1 MKIKQFIAAAFAICL
16 LLSVFGVPTVGAID
30 GKLVTSGAVV
40 EAYQGDRI
48 AETANLGSLSEAW
61 SDAKKFASKYE
72 QVVLTLGENWE
83 EDEVL
88 TIGQNQHITID
99 LNGHCI
105 RRKRE
110 HEIIRSGEVF
120 LVESKAV
127 FTLRDSNPF
136 SKGYAG
142 IRGGVVTGGAA
153 TNYGGGV
160 HIEEDGEFRME
171 GGTIYDC
178 RSSYAGGGVCVDGM
192 SNDTKFT
199 MTGGRI
205 FGCKTVDSVDNNP
218 GGGIYLERGTVDI
231 SNARIDDCYSENC
244 GGAIYSKRGVIN
256 LKNVVLSGNA
266 AYEQGGAIYTY
277 HDILKY
283 QATLINA
290 QDCIF
295 ASNRADTD
303 GGAVFIR
310 DNPDK
315 NQAIVFHNC
324 KFRNNT
330 AKGYGGAFYVDDD
343 NIALSSCEVVGN
355 GSGGPGGGVFVD
367 GRYYVT
373 LRGLTIIKDNHSDE
387 SQGVAD
393 LALQSKVLGTARII
407 NAGLYNGSVVYVGT
421 TSGSGKQITE
431 WVSNYQAKYFKSND
445 GRITESDQRTVSVP
459 LVTTGSLIGSGNL
472 IAIVLLG
479 GVGII
484 AAAIL
489 IIRKMKSSKN
499 TRVTEGGE
507 ENDQNAKA

>member
-48 AETANLGSLSEAW
+48 VETANCGSLSEAW

-136 SKGYAG
+136 STGYAG

-231 SNARIDDCYSENC
+231 SNARIELLQRKLRRRDLFKTRRHQSEERC
-244 GGAIYSKRGVIN
+244 
-256 LKNVVLSGNA
+256 
-266 AYEQGGAIYTY
+266 
-277 HDILKY
+277 
-283 QATLINA
+283 
-290 QDCIF
+290 
-295 ASNRADTD
+295 
-303 GGAVFIR
+303 
-310 DNPDK
+310 P
-315 NQAIVFHNC
+315 
-324 KFRNNT
+324 FR
-330 AKGYGGAFYVDDD
+330 
-343 NIALSSCEVVGN
+343 
-355 GSGGPGGGVFVD
+355 
-367 GRYYVT
+367 
-373 LRGLTIIKDNHSDE
+373 
-387 SQGVAD
+387 
-393 LALQSKVLGTARII
+393 
-407 NAGLYNGSVVYVGT
+407 
-421 TSGSGKQITE
+421 
-431 WVSNYQAKYFKSND
+431 
-445 GRITESDQRTVSVP
+445 QRR
-459 LVTTGSLIGSGNL
+459 L
-472 IAIVLLG
+472 
-479 GVGII
+479 
-484 AAAIL
+484 
-489 IIRKMKSSKN
+489 
-499 TRVTEGGE
+499 
-507 ENDQNAKA
+507 